1 MRFGAQDCRAAFQ
14 IWGSLKELEL
24 PQHLHVRL
32 RVWHR
37 NHSRNREILVLQWMA
52 FVSYV
57 SVANVFLAGH
67 IPLSSKDRIHRW
79 NHTDPDAGKA
89 YIYTGSEL
97 SCFGE
102 DDGTSTHCPASKYL
116 LAESP

>member
-1 MRFGAQDCRAAFQ
+1 MAFACENARVAQH
-14 IWGSLKELEL
+14 
-24 PQHLHVRL
+24 PQQKQ
-32 RVWHR
+32 R
-37 NHSRNREILVLQWMA
+37 NLVLQWMA
-52 FVSYV
+52 IVSYV
-57 SVANVFLAGH
+57 SATNTFLDGH
-67 IPLSSKDRIHRW
+67 IPLSSKDRVHRW
-79 NHTDPDAGKA
+79 NHTEPDAGKA